1 MSANN
6 SISKLLEQFIE
17 LYNNSLA
24 TFEKTNEAIT
34 TDKETVTIDLFD
46 PTTGTT
52 STRSVPSFGYLMS
65 EVNRLSNNVS
75 TLTGANDASS
85 NVRLADGSFRKVYT
99 SKLKG
104 PAPTINSISA
114 PTGFETKENEFF
126 EDFLNPLLKVKFDL
140 SGQIPVNTEQAY
152 IERYVFK
159 GDDAASVSA
168 FDTLYK
174 NNSENCYQRIKI

>member
-34 TDKETVTIDLFD
+34 TDKETVTIDLYD
-46 PTTGTT
+46 PATGTT

-65 EVNRLSNNVS
+65 EVKRLSNNVS

-114 PTGFETKENEFF
+114 PTK
-126 EDFLNPLLKVKFDL
+126 
-140 SGQIPVNTEQAY
+140 SI
-152 IERYVFK
+152 
-159 GDDAASVSA
+159 
-168 FDTLYK
+168 
-174 NNSENCYQRIKI
+174 